1 MNKYKPED
9 VLSSFSFSV
18 PIQVRFSDI
27 DGYLHVNN
35 GIYFNYF
42 EHARAEFLF
51 RVCEWDIFKTGTV
64 VANIN
69 IDYRIPIHAEDT
81 PEAYVKCTKIGN
93 TSFVLEQVLLG
104 KSKEGEYK
112 IFAQASTTMVFV
124 DMKTMRP
131 VPVPKEYAPKLLEG
145 SSKEA

>member
-1 MNKYKPED
+1 MNKYKIED

-27 DGYLHVNN
+27 DGYMHVNN

-51 RVCEWDIFKTGTV
+51 RVCEWDIFKVGTV

-69 IDYRIPIHAEDT
+69 IDYLTPVHAEDR
-81 PEAYVKCTKIGN
+81 PEVYVKCIRIGN
-93 TSFVLEQVLLG
+93 TSFVLEQVLMG
-104 KSKEGEYK
+104 KSKDSEVK

-124 DMKTMRP
+124 DMQTMRP
-131 VPVPKEYAPKLLEG
+131 VPVPEEYALKLMG
-145 SSKEA
+145 KSSKEA

>member
-1 MNKYKPED
+1 MNKYKIED

-27 DGYLHVNN
+27 DGYMHVNN

-51 RVCEWDIFKTGTV
+51 KVCDWDIFKVGTV

-69 IDYRIPIHAEDT
+69 IDYRTPVHAEDK
-81 PEAYVKCTKIGN
+81 PEVYVRCTRIGN
-93 TSFVLEQVLLG
+93 TSFVLEQVLMG
-104 KSKEGEYK
+104 KSKDNEVK
-112 IFAQASTTMVFV
+112 IFAQANTTMVFV
-124 DMKTMRP
+124 DMQTMRP
-131 VPVPKEYAPKLLEG
+131 VPVPEEYALKLLGE
-145 SSKEA
+145 SPKEA

>member
-1 MNKYKPED
+1 MTKYKIED

-27 DGYLHVNN
+27 DGYMHVNN

-51 RVCEWDIFKTGTV
+51 RVCDWDIFKVGTV

-69 IDYRIPIHAEDT
+69 IDYRTPVHAEDK
-81 PEAYVKCTKIGN
+81 PEVYVRCTRIGN
-93 TSFVLEQVLLG
+93 TSFVLEQVLMG
-104 KSKEGEYK
+104 KSKDSEVK
-112 IFAQASTTMVFV
+112 IFAQATTTMVFV
-124 DMKTMRP
+124 DMETMRP
-131 VPVPKEYAPKLLEG
+131 VPVPEEYALKLLGE

>member
-1 MNKYKPED
+1 MNKYTKED

-27 DGYLHVNN
+27 DGYMHVNN

-42 EHARAEFLF
+42 EHARVEFLF
-51 RVCEWDIFKTGTV
+51 RVCELDIFKVGTL

-69 IDYRIPIHAEDT
+69 IDYRTPVHAEDK
-81 PEAYVKCTKIGN
+81 PEVYLKCTGIGN
-93 TSFVLEQVLLG
+93 TSFVLEQVLMG
-104 KSKEGEYK
+104 KSKNGEEK

-124 DMKTMRP
+124 DMQTMRP
-131 VPVPKEYAPKLLEG
+131 IPIPKEYAAKLLGG